1 MGQQCILC
9 PPRPPLP
16 PPRWLSAPCWAPRRA
31 SCAAASPF
39 IGPDTVSAPL
49 MLGGRPPSAPRH
61 PLLCTSASPAPQ
73 PFRPSSVWGRNTSST
88 RPPTP
93 PCSPPPPCTHWLQIE
108 GKGGRWGGR
117 GGAGRPPGLR
127 WSQGAANVQQKAAE
141 QRDVCAAEKRIELQ
155 TAPLQQTPTRPP
167 TPALQRGIKHEG
179 KELRVGRPCGVRMG
193 GNRAAGQP

>member
-108 GKGGRWGGR
+108 GKGGRWGGGGQGDPR
-117 GGAGRPPGLR
+117 GCVGPKEPQMCSRRRPSNATSALLRNASSCKRRLCNKAQPGPQPQR
-127 WSQGAANVQQKAAE
+127 CNVE
-141 QRDVCAAEKRIELQ
+141 
-155 TAPLQQTPTRPP
+155 
-167 TPALQRGIKHEG
+167 
-179 KELRVGRPCGVRMG
+179 
-193 GNRAAGQP
+193 